1 MWRTGAMQFINW
13 IIDWLEGL
21 VPLIAIGMEG

>member
-1 MWRTGAMQFINW
+1 MQFINW